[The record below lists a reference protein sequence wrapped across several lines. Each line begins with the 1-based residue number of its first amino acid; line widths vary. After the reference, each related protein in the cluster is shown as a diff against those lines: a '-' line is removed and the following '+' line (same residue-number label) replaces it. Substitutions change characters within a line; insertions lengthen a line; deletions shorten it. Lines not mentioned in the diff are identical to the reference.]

1 MSIIDGIIVSSA
13 MFINEWSYHF
23 ISIWMV
29 DGSIVPADMTSNNC
43 SRFIVTNFDEDED
56 ENFEAYSQNNFVFY
70 NLNIEHI
77 SILCCLFL
85 TLQMSVF
92 ALIDTFYI
100 LVYIT
105 DQYVIQSLD
114 FSMISN
120 NITVFSSSSLSLLSG
135 GDGWWWGVDDWW
147 ESHWLSS
154 ERWSLLTASLSL
166 TTLLHTLLHTTCAHH
181 VELSSS
187 WPSVHQHHPDT
198 TLSHNPTI
206 SAHQWSY
213 FRMSDLDSTHSS

>member
-1 MSIIDGIIVSSA
+1 MSIIDGINVCSA

-23 ISIWMV
+23 ISISMV

-43 SRFIVTNFDEDED
+43 SRFIVTNFDEDEE

-114 FSMISN
+114 F
-120 NITVFSSSSLSLLSG
+120 
-135 GDGWWWGVDDWW
+135 
-147 ESHWLSS
+147 
-154 ERWSLLTASLSL
+154 
-166 TTLLHTLLHTTCAHH
+166 
-181 VELSSS
+181 
-187 WPSVHQHHPDT
+187 
-198 TLSHNPTI
+198 
-206 SAHQWSY
+206 
-213 FRMSDLDSTHSS
+213 

>member
-1 MSIIDGIIVSSA
+1 MSIKCLMALLFAAQCSSMSGAIISFPFQWLMAAS
-13 MFINEWSYHF
+13 F
-23 ISIWMV
+23 
-29 DGSIVPADMTSNNC
+29 PADMTSNNC

-77 SILCCLFL
+77 SILCCWFL

-135 GDGWWWGVDDWW
+135 GDG
-147 ESHWLSS
+147 
-154 ERWSLLTASLSL
+154 
-166 TTLLHTLLHTTCAHH
+166 
-181 VELSSS
+181 
-187 WPSVHQHHPDT
+187 
-198 TLSHNPTI
+198 
-206 SAHQWSY
+206 
-213 FRMSDLDSTHSS
+213 